1 MLEVARGKDGK
12 AVLAAG
18 RTGKTIP
25 GAGRGSCESHRA
37 SKSVDPI
44 DENVSKYAGTT
55 AVSSVADRKP
65 RRVFPQ
71 RESESAVGAT
81 RIPARS

>member
-1 MLEVARGKDGK
+1 MAVARRKDGK
-12 AVLAAG
+12 AVLAG
-18 RTGKTIP
+18 RTGP
-25 GAGRGSCESHRA
+25 SQLRAGDPARA
-37 SKSVDPI
+37 NRVFKSVDPT

-81 RIPARS
+81 RVPARS